1 MTLGFHSQRFSEN
14 VKMMV
19 QAKQPTIT
27 LKAADAVSL
36 VHDIVALQSLIA
48 DLSQRL
54 LDATGPVEVQLD
66 GDKF

>member
-1 MTLGFHSQRFSEN
+1 MTLGFHAQRFSEN

-19 QAKQPTIT
+19 QAKQQNVT

-36 VHDIVALQSLIA
+36 VHDIVTLQSHIA

-54 LDATGPVEVQLD
+54 LEATAPIEVQLD

>member
-1 MTLGFHSQRFSEN
+1 MTLGFHAQRFSEN

-36 VHDIVALQSLIA
+36 VHDIVTLQSHIA

-54 LDATGPVEVQLD
+54 LEATAPIEVQLD